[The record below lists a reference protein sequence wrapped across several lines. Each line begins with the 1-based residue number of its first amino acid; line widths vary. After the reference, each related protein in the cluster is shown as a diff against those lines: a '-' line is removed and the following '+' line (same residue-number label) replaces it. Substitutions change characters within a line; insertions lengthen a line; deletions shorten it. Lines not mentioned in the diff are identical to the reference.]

1 MFTGNENVRS
11 ILREHS
17 PGDPKCDF
25 RQKKTEKNFQDDNDP
40 EFVEKLHL
48 NDQNFQSESNLSQ
61 CYIKVVN
68 RTVDD
73 SALFEPLCTKL
84 SSSIL
89 NISITEQTKSDI
101 SQDSVLNMANTIPKM
116 IIDLDNEEQRQNISI
131 IKNSELDKSV
141 SLNDMPQNNE
151 MMAALVDGLDDQN
164 LQSSEVVH
172 NIVNNTNYNLQSNGQ
187 ITIDCTSD
195 MNDIK
200 TDQVLDNSSLCD
212 ALFNPSINP
221 NIQVENQD
229 IKIKYKSDKEV
240 DNLNKVLQP
249 NENNFDRIFQKEFN
263 FEVNNNYLS
272 AQFTSPEDE
281 LIDAVIIPII
291 DEANYDDSDLSQYN
305 SNYEISDQL
314 ESILSSQLNSETV
327 EIIRDSSINV
337 IDDNQ
342 NLSIPQLEHHPNEYN
357 SDNINSV
364 LSGYNV
370 TDKNSSDVDY
380 DPKKITHSST
390 MADDSTEI
398 TGLPATFNNKSIGFE
413 DKLTNSSPC
422 ASSTQNIIISNSS
435 SIKIP
440 LPSKGSCDN
449 SKLNAESIFIT
460 NKETGDVLHKPRWK
474 KIFLYLLSQISN
486 QVTSPY

>member
-1 MFTGNENVRS
+1 
-11 ILREHS
+11 
-17 PGDPKCDF
+17 
-25 RQKKTEKNFQDDNDP
+25 
-40 EFVEKLHL
+40 
-48 NDQNFQSESNLSQ
+48 
-61 CYIKVVN
+61 
-68 RTVDD
+68 
-73 SALFEPLCTKL
+73 
-84 SSSIL
+84 
-89 NISITEQTKSDI
+89 
-101 SQDSVLNMANTIPKM
+101 MANTIPKM

-249 NENNFDRIFQKEFN
+249 NENNFDRIFQKN
-263 FEVNNNYLS
+263 LILKLTTIIYLH
-272 AQFTSPEDE
+272 
-281 LIDAVIIPII
+281 
-291 DEANYDDSDLSQYN
+291 NLSQYN

-422 ASSTQNIIISNSS
+422 ASNTSS
-435 SIKIP
+435 VKRI
-440 LPSKGSCDN
+440 L
-449 SKLNAESIFIT
+449 
-460 NKETGDVLHKPRWK
+460 
-474 KIFLYLLSQISN
+474 
-486 QVTSPY
+486 

>member
-1 MFTGNENVRS
+1 
-11 ILREHS
+11 
-17 PGDPKCDF
+17 
-25 RQKKTEKNFQDDNDP
+25 
-40 EFVEKLHL
+40 
-48 NDQNFQSESNLSQ
+48 
-61 CYIKVVN
+61 
-68 RTVDD
+68 
-73 SALFEPLCTKL
+73 
-84 SSSIL
+84 
-89 NISITEQTKSDI
+89 
-101 SQDSVLNMANTIPKM
+101 MANTIPKM